1 MVKGD
6 GSKDLNLQPWSGMP
20 FVSEHASFS
29 SYERPL
35 EEDSLSTKVPCVV
48 SASGS
53 VVSERFWF

>member
-6 GSKDLNLQPWSGMP
+6 GSKDLNLEPWSGML

-35 EEDSLSTKVPCVV
+35 EEDSLSTTALCVG

-53 VVSERFWF
+53 AVLERFSF